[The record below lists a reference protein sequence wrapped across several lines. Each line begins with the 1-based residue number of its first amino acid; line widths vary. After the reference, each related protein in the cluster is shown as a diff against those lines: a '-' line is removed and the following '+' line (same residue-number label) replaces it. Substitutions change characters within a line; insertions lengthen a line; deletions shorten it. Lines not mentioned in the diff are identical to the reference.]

1 MRWRMHADRI
11 ETLDDRRYGEL
22 VASAA
27 QIDAASGQAYAIQP
41 SGTDMIVT
49 TPAGEVASYNP
60 GDMCVTEMFR
70 LRLRGQSES
79 FRALHRVNG

>member
-1 MRWRMHADRI
+1 MHADRI
-11 ETLDDRRYGEL
+11 ETFGDRRYGEL

-27 QIDAASGQAYAIQP
+27 QIDAAKGQTYAIQP

-60 GDMCVTEMFR
+60 GDMCVAR
-70 LRLRGQSES
+70 GVSYLPLRGQSEFGS
-79 FRALHRVNG
+79 L